1 MKIKLW
7 SDWMIAVVE
16 PASEATKGGV
26 IKVGPDPI
34 RFAVCKEVGPGR
46 VFWSKKRGRH
56 YLVPSEVKPG
66 DRFPF
71 FKGASETK
79 QGHAFA
85 MLLEDNEVMLRASDV
100 LFVVD
105 EGEVEVTL

>member
-1 MKIKLW
+1 
-7 SDWMIAVVE
+7 MIAVLE
-16 PASEATKGGV
+16 PSPEVTKSGI
-26 IKVGPDPI
+26 IKINPDPI

-46 VFWSKKRGRH
+46 TFWSKKRGR
-56 YLVPSEVKPG
+56 YFTVPSEVKPG
-66 DRFPF
+66 ERFPF

-85 MLLEDNEVMLRASDV
+85 MLLEENEVMIRASDV

-105 EGEVEVTL
+105 EGDVEVTL